1 MSTSARVVGENAAAG
16 PPGMG
21 EAMLR
26 TQQCGGASSLQFYP
40 NSKYLVS
47 IDTADFHG
55 ETERKRGG
63 SMPLSATWSLHVK
76 TDES

>member
-16 PPGMG
+16 PLGMG

-40 NSKYLVS
+40 NSILSYLL
-47 IDTADFHG
+47 DTADFH
-55 ETERKRGG
+55 
-63 SMPLSATWSLHVK
+63 
-76 TDES
+76 